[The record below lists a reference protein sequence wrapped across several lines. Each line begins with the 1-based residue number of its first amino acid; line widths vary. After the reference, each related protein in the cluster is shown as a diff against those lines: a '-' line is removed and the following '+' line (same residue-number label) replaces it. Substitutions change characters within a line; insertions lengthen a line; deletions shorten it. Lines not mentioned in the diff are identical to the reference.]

1 LQDINSNKTLLWIHG
16 KTLEGYDGR
25 LYFKLMLNRLKI
37 IWGKL
42 SLFIHVMG
50 PSSKKI
56 FQNIISRVFLT
67 N

>member
-1 LQDINSNKTLLWIHG
+1 MQDINSNKTLLWIPR

-25 LYFKLMLNRLKI
+25 LYFELMLNRLKI
-37 IWGKL
+37 IWGEL
-42 SLFIHVMG
+42 SLFIHVIG

-56 FQNIISRVFLT
+56 FQIILSRAFLI